1 MQKQAARGRRLQ
13 PPARNR
19 ESRQTTTTAES
30 GGGGLVSVF
39 APPYGE
45 DEPPA
50 FLIGTK
56 TPKRGHEGRI
66 IGTKRAK
73 RGHENEGQSLN
84 AARRMVE
91 AGRVFCPPRVQC
103 SPPARKPETA
113 APPRVF
119 VWPCFG
125 RNSKIQKF
133 NILRRNKT
141 TFAPVFGRFWRVFG
155 RVLDVFG
162 QSQRMQQS
170 SRNSPPRLPTLKHET
185 PRVVSVV
192 ETHAAGLRYG
202 RNRGGAFAHLLVSF
216 FLPKGK
222 PNVHHLVTN
231 TLPNKAN
238 RRGQSAPQIQG
249 EQTAARYGSPR
260 RRRHAPKQKAPPRR
274 VELAKAH
281 PLNGGYLERHA
292 LRARILNAPARI
304 VTQFTPYIHP
314 LQGWRS

>member
-1 MQKQAARGRRLQ
+1 MVKTPR
-13 PPARNR
+13 PP
-19 ESRQTTTTAES
+19 
-30 GGGGLVSVF
+30 F
-39 APPYGE
+39 
-45 DEPPA
+45 
-50 FLIGTK
+50 IGTK
-56 TPKRGHEGRI
+56 TP
-66 IGTKRAK
+66 K

-125 RNSKIQKF
+125 RISKIQKF
-133 NILRRNKT
+133 NRLRRNKT
-141 TFAPVFGRFWRVFG
+141 TFAPVLGRFWRAFG

-162 QSQRMQQS
+162 QRAKEYRS
-170 SRNSPPRLPTLKHET
+170 SRNRPPRLPTHKHET

-238 RRGQSAPQIQG
+238 RRGQSAPRGLSRRIKR
-249 EQTAARYGSPR
+249 AA
-260 RRRHAPKQKAPPRR
+260 APQRNDRNLQNA
-274 VELAKAH
+274 
-281 PLNGGYLERHA
+281 NG
-292 LRARILNAPARI
+292 APA
-304 VTQFTPYIHP
+304 VLFSQKNEA
-314 LQGWRS
+314 

>member
-1 MQKQAARGRRLQ
+1 MVKTPR
-13 PPARNR
+13 PP
-19 ESRQTTTTAES
+19 
-30 GGGGLVSVF
+30 F
-39 APPYGE
+39 
-45 DEPPA
+45 
-50 FLIGTK
+50 IGTK

-73 RGHENEGQSLN
+73 RGHENAGQSLN
-84 AARRMVE
+84 AARRMVG
-91 AGRVFCPPRVQC
+91 AGRVFCPPRVQY

-125 RNSKIQKF
+125 RISKIQKF
-133 NILRRNKT
+133 NRLRRNKT

-162 QSQRMQQS
+162 QRAKEC
-170 SRNSPPRLPTLKHET
+170 SRAAETARRARQTQKKET

-192 ETHAAGLRYG
+192 ETHAAGFRYG

-216 FLPKGK
+216 SLPKGK

-238 RRGQSAPQIQG
+238 RRGQSAPRGLSRRIKR
-249 EQTAARYGSPR
+249 AA
-260 RRRHAPKQKAPPRR
+260 APQRNDRKPTKR
-274 VELAKAH
+274 
-281 PLNGGYLERHA
+281 
-292 LRARILNAPARI
+292 
-304 VTQFTPYIHP
+304 
-314 LQGWRS
+314 